1 MLYRIIK
8 DTRGFIAEMGQ
19 TGMGIMKE
27 DDLDMS
33 LENHITNCWCEYKFP
48 LAIQLQNSRQKILQ
62 ARIREKHP
70 WFWTLKE
77 IISERP
83 NLVPTGIGNNDA
95 GYDLDILMHGDLSE
109 TGGYLEES
117 SGLSD
122 GIGMGLG
129 IEDEDAEG
137 GNEDEVNEGDTAL
150 REKKRKYQDADMDG
164 KKSVKRVVVDEK
176 KPTAPRAGKSTPA
189 EPSSKKTKTGIERF
203 ADIAAREEETM
214 QKALEVKRTK
224 VQGETDRAVA
234 KVKAQAEIQMNKDKL
249 RAEYAQ
255 KKLEFEFKLQM
266 AQQQQFHQFS
276 GSPSSLFSGHQDQ
289 SGFSFNNTSYS
300 SQASSGWQPNHAS
313 TSTPSSNTFPTASQP
328 SSAFSGWEPTQTQDK
343 VETPSNGHSLGLTDQ
358 LNNNDNLDDIY

>member
-1 MLYRIIK
+1 
-8 DTRGFIAEMGQ
+8 MGQ

-33 LENHITNCWCEYKFP
+33 LENHITNCWSEYGFP
-48 LAIQLQNSRQKILQ
+48 LLIQLQTHAEKKLP

-83 NLVPTGIGNNDA
+83 NLVPTGIGNNDT
-95 GYDLDILMHGDLSE
+95 GYDLDILLHGDSSE

-117 SGLSD
+117 SGMSD
-122 GIGMGLG
+122 GIGMGLEV
-129 IEDEDAEG
+129 EDEDAEG
-137 GNEDEVNEGDTAL
+137 ENEDEVNEGDTAP
-150 REKKRKYQDADMDG
+150 KGNKRKHQDADVDG
-164 KKSVKRVVVDEK
+164 KKSAKRVVVDEK

-189 EPSSKKTKTGIERF
+189 EPSSKKAKTGIERF
-203 ADIAAREEETM
+203 ADIAAREEETT

-224 VQGETDRAVA
+224 VQGKTDRAVA

-266 AQQQQFHQFS
+266 AQQQQFS
-276 GSPSSLFSGHQDQ
+276 GSPSSFSGHQDQ

-300 SQASSGWQPNHAS
+300 SQASSRWPNRALTS
-313 TSTPSSNTFPTASQP
+313 TSSSTTFPTVSQ
-328 SSAFSGWEPTQTQDK
+328 SSRVFSGWEPTQTQNIAS
-343 VETPSNGHSLGLTDQ
+343 ETPSNGHGLSLTDQ
-358 LNNNDNLDDIY
+358 LNNDNFDDIY